1 MKYTPQSIPTFI
13 SRLESAKSESEI
25 QQACQEIKSAVA
37 NRWANESTRRK
48 PMSEIRKAVRDHFPV
63 KPVDNEAEAVF
74 PYYFTDSGKG
84 RVKRWEHLAIK
95 HLSEKEY
102 NPQTDWSDVEVKP
115 EVEEVKPEVEE
126 VKPEV
131 EEVKP
136 EVEEVKPEVEEV
148 KPEVEEVKPVI
159 TADVSLESFGLSD
172 EELAAVKQA
181 VGDADIKE
189 WLKQALL
196 QRANAINKL
205 RESLD
210 EDWETIP
217 SEVLMN
223 DKKYR
228 TNSGACRELVSRAVR
243 VVKQWN
249 YDHPDQ
255 KWCITNKLISE
266 LTGITVKAIAK
277 AVEGMDNESYNKGQ
291 GLEPVINRLTR
302 AAVGEPKE
310 VMSVSKVMGIEG
322 SEVNYKPD

>member
-13 SRLESAKSESEI
+13 SQIESAKSESEI
-25 QQACQEIKSAVA
+25 QQACQEIKDAVA
-37 NRWANESTRRK
+37 ARWANPSTRRK
-48 PMSEIRKAVRDHFPV
+48 PMSEIRKAVRDRFPI
-63 KPVDNEAEAVF
+63 KPVLDKSEAEF

-84 RVKRWEHLAIK
+84 HVNRWEHLAIK

-102 NPQTDWSDVEVKP
+102 NPKTDWSDVEVKP
-115 EVEEVKPEVEE
+115 EVQEVKPEVQ
-126 VKPEV
+126 
-131 EEVKP
+131 
-136 EVEEVKPEVEEV
+136 
-148 KPEVEEVKPVI
+148 EVKPVI
-159 TADVSLESFGLSD
+159 TTDVRLESLGFSD

-181 VGDADIKE
+181 IGDADVKE
-189 WLKQALL
+189 WVKQAIM

-217 SEVLMN
+217 SETLMN

-277 AVEGMDNESYNKGQ
+277 AVESMDNESYNKGQ

-310 VMSVSKVMGIEG
+310 VMSVTNVTGVEG
-322 SEVNYKPD
+322 SEVNYKPE

>member
-37 NRWANESTRRK
+37 ARWVNPSTRRK
-48 PMSEIRKAVRDHFPV
+48 PMSEIRKAVRDRFPHQ
-63 KPVDNEAEAVF
+63 PVDDRTEAEF
-74 PYYFTDSGKG
+74 PYYFTDSSKG

-102 NPQTDWSDVEVKP
+102 NPQTDWSDVEVK
-115 EVEEVKPEVEE
+115 E
-126 VKPEV
+126 
-131 EEVKP
+131 
-136 EVEEVKPEVEEV
+136 
-148 KPEVEEVKPVI
+148 EVEEVKPVL
-159 TADVSLESFGLSD
+159 TADVSLEFFGMSD
-172 EELAAVKQA
+172 EELAAVNQA
-181 VGDADIKE
+181 VGDADVKE
-189 WLKQALL
+189 WVKQAIM

-210 EDWETIP
+210 EDWASIP

-302 AAVGEPKE
+302 AAVGQPKE
-310 VMSVSKVMGIEG
+310 VMSVAKITGIEG
-322 SEVNYKPD
+322 SEANYKPD

>member
-13 SRLESAKSESEI
+13 SRLESATSESEI
-25 QQACQEIKSAVA
+25 QQACQEIKLAVA
-37 NRWANESTRRK
+37 NKWANSSTRRK
-48 PMSEIRKAVRDHFPV
+48 PMSEIRKAVKERFPV
-63 KPVDNEAEAVF
+63 RRVDNEAEAEF

-84 RVKRWEHLAIK
+84 RVNRWEHLAIK

-102 NPQTDWSDVEVKP
+102 NPQTDWSDVEVK
-115 EVEEVKPEVEE
+115 EEAQ
-126 VKPEV
+126 
-131 EEVKP
+131 
-136 EVEEVKPEVEEV
+136 
-148 KPEVEEVKPVI
+148 EVKPVI
-159 TADVSLESFGLSD
+159 TADVSLESLGLSD
-172 EELAAVKQA
+172 EELVAVNQA
-181 VGDADIKE
+181 IGDADIKE
-189 WLKQALL
+189 WLKQAIM

-205 RESLD
+205 RQSLD

-249 YDHPDQ
+249 YDRPEH
-255 KWCITNKLISE
+255 KWCLTNKLISE

-277 AVEGMDNESYNKGQ
+277 AVEGMDNDSYNQGQ

-302 AAVGEPKE
+302 AAVGEP
-310 VMSVSKVMGIEG
+310 SKVMSIKDVLGVE
-322 SEVNYKPD
+322 

>member
-13 SRLESAKSESEI
+13 SQLESAKSESEI
-25 QQACQEIKSAVA
+25 QQACQGIKDAVA
-37 NRWANESTRRK
+37 ARWANLSTRRK
-48 PMSEIRKAVRDHFPV
+48 PMSEIRKAVRDRFPV
-63 KPVDNEAEAVF
+63 KPVLGDTEADF

-84 RVKRWEHLAIK
+84 HVNRWEHLAIK

-102 NPQTDWSDVEVKP
+102 NPKTDWSDVEVKA
-115 EVEEVKPEVEE
+115 EAQEVKQVY
-126 VKPEV
+126 
-131 EEVKP
+131 
-136 EVEEVKPEVEEV
+136 
-148 KPEVEEVKPVI
+148 
-159 TADVSLESFGLSD
+159 TTDVSLESLGLSD

-181 VGDADIKE
+181 IGDADVKE
-189 WLKQALL
+189 WVKQAIM

-217 SEVLMN
+217 SETLMN

-249 YDHPDQ
+249 YDHPEH
-255 KWCITNKLISE
+255 KWCLTNKLISE

-310 VMSVSKVMGIEG
+310 VMSIDKVTGIEG
-322 SEVNYKPD
+322 TEKDYA

>member
-13 SRLESAKSESEI
+13 SQLESAKSESEI
-25 QQACQEIKSAVA
+25 QQACQGIKDAVA
-37 NRWANESTRRK
+37 ARWANLSTRRK
-48 PMSEIRKAVRDHFPV
+48 PMSEIRKAVRDRFPV
-63 KPVDNEAEAVF
+63 KPVLGDTEADF

-84 RVKRWEHLAIK
+84 HVKRWEHLAIK

-102 NPQTDWSDVEVKP
+102 NPQTDWSDVEVKT
-115 EVEEVKPEVEE
+115 EVQEVKTVL
-126 VKPEV
+126 
-131 EEVKP
+131 
-136 EVEEVKPEVEEV
+136 
-148 KPEVEEVKPVI
+148 
-159 TADVSLESFGLSD
+159 TADVSLEFFGLSD
-172 EELAAVKQA
+172 EELAAVNQA
-181 VGDADIKE
+181 VGDADVRE
-189 WLKQALL
+189 WVKQAIT

-205 RESLD
+205 RQSLD
-210 EDWETIP
+210 DDWETIP
-217 SEVLMN
+217 SETLMN

-228 TNSGACRELVSRAVR
+228 TNSAACRELVSRAVR

-249 YDHPDQ
+249 YDHPEH

-310 VMSVSKVMGIEG
+310 VMSVAKVTGIEG
-322 SEVNYKPD
+322 TEKDYA

>member
-1 MKYTPQSIPTFI
+1 MKYTPKSIPTFI
-13 SRLESAKSESEI
+13 SRLESATSESEI

-37 NRWANESTRRK
+37 NRWANESTRRT
-48 PMSEIRKAVRDHFPV
+48 PMSNIRKAVRDRFPA
-63 KPVDNEAEAVF
+63 KPVNNVNNETEAEF
-74 PYYFTDSGKG
+74 PYYFTASGKG

-102 NPQTDWSDVEVKP
+102 NPKTDWSDV
-115 EVEEVKPEVEE
+115 
-126 VKPEV
+126 
-131 EEVKP
+131 
-136 EVEEVKPEVEEV
+136 EV

-159 TADVSLESFGLSD
+159 TADVSLESLGLSD

-181 VGDADIKE
+181 VGDADVGE
-189 WLKQALL
+189 WVKQAIM

-217 SEVLMN
+217 SETLMN

-243 VVKQWN
+243 VIKQWN
-249 YDHPDQ
+249 YDHPSQ

-277 AVEGMDNESYNKGQ
+277 AVESMDNDSYNQGQ

-310 VMSVSKVMGIEG
+310 VMSIKDVLGVDE
-322 SEVNYKPD
+322 

>member
-13 SRLESAKSESEI
+13 SQLESAKSESEI
-25 QQACQEIKSAVA
+25 QQACQGIKDAVA
-37 NRWANESTRRK
+37 ARWANLSTRRK
-48 PMSEIRKAVRDHFPV
+48 PMSEIRKAVRDRFPV
-63 KPVDNEAEAVF
+63 KPVLGDTEADF

-84 RVKRWEHLAIK
+84 HVKRWEHLAIK

-102 NPQTDWSDVEVKP
+102 NPQTDWSDVEVKT
-115 EVEEVKPEVEE
+115 EVQEVKTVL
-126 VKPEV
+126 
-131 EEVKP
+131 
-136 EVEEVKPEVEEV
+136 
-148 KPEVEEVKPVI
+148 
-159 TADVSLESFGLSD
+159 TADVSLEFFGLSD
-172 EELAAVKQA
+172 EELAAVNQA
-181 VGDADIKE
+181 VGDADVRE
-189 WLKQALL
+189 WVKQAIM

-217 SEVLMN
+217 SETLMN

-310 VMSVSKVMGIEG
+310 VMSIDKVTGIEG
-322 SEVNYKPD
+322 TEKDYA

>member
-13 SRLESAKSESEI
+13 SRLESATSESEI

-48 PMSEIRKAVRDHFPV
+48 PMSEIRKAVRDRFPV
-63 KPVDNEAEAVF
+63 KPVDNEAEAAF

-102 NPQTDWSDVEVKP
+102 NPQTDWSDVEVK
-115 EVEEVKPEVEE
+115 EEAQSVKPA
-126 VKPEV
+126 
-131 EEVKP
+131 
-136 EVEEVKPEVEEV
+136 
-148 KPEVEEVKPVI
+148 I
-159 TADVSLESFGLSD
+159 TTDVSLESLGLSD

-181 VGDADIKE
+181 VGDADVKE

-249 YDHPDQ
+249 YDHPEH

-310 VMSVSKVMGIEG
+310 VMSLVNVTGVEG
-322 SEVNYKPD
+322 SEVNYHPEKAIAS

>member
-1 MKYTPQSIPTFI
+1 MKYTPQSIPAFI

-25 QQACQEIKSAVA
+25 QQACQDIKDAVA
-37 NRWANESTRRK
+37 NRWANPSTRRK
-48 PMSEIRKAVRDHFPV
+48 PMSEIRKAVRDRFPN
-63 KPVDNEAEAVF
+63 KPVDDETEAEF

-102 NPQTDWSDVEVKP
+102 NPQTDWSDVEVK
-115 EVEEVKPEVEE
+115 EEIEEVKQVS
-126 VKPEV
+126 
-131 EEVKP
+131 
-136 EVEEVKPEVEEV
+136 
-148 KPEVEEVKPVI
+148 
-159 TADVSLESFGLSD
+159 TTDVTLESFGLSD
-172 EELAAVKQA
+172 EELAAVNQA
-181 VGDADIKE
+181 VGDADVKE
-189 WLKQALL
+189 WVKQAIM

-205 RESLD
+205 RQSLD

-217 SEVLMN
+217 SETLMN

-249 YDHPDQ
+249 YDHPEH

-291 GLEPVINRLTR
+291 GLEPVVNRLTR
-302 AAVGEPKE
+302 AVVGEPSN
-310 VMSVSKVMGIEG
+310 VMSIAKVTGIEG
-322 SEVNYKPD
+322 SEINYKPG

>member
-13 SRLESAKSESEI
+13 SRLESAKSENEI
-25 QQACQEIKSAVA
+25 QQTCQEIKSAVA
-37 NRWANESTRRK
+37 ARWVNPSTRRK
-48 PMSEIRKAVRDHFPV
+48 PMSEIRKAVRDRFPV
-63 KPVDNEAEAVF
+63 KPVDNEAEAAF
-74 PYYFTDSGKG
+74 PYYFMDSGKG

-102 NPQTDWSDVEVKP
+102 NPQTDWSDVEVK
-115 EVEEVKPEVEE
+115 EEPQSVKEE
-126 VKPEV
+126 PQS
-131 EEVKP
+131 
-136 EVEEVKPEVEEV
+136 
-148 KPEVEEVKPVI
+148 VKPVV

-181 VGDADIKE
+181 VGEADVKE

-302 AAVGEPKE
+302 AAVGEP
-310 VMSVSKVMGIEG
+310 SKVMSIKDVLGVDE
-322 SEVNYKPD
+322 

>member
-13 SRLESAKSESEI
+13 SQLESAKSESEI
-25 QQACQEIKSAVA
+25 QQACQGIKDAVA
-37 NRWANESTRRK
+37 ARWANLSTRRK
-48 PMSEIRKAVRDHFPV
+48 PMSEIRKAVRDRFPV
-63 KPVDNEAEAVF
+63 KPVLDKSEAEF

-84 RVKRWEHLAIK
+84 HVNRWEHLAIK

-102 NPQTDWSDVEVKP
+102 NPKTDWSDVEVKP
-115 EVEEVKPEVEE
+115 EVQEVKPA
-126 VKPEV
+126 
-131 EEVKP
+131 
-136 EVEEVKPEVEEV
+136 
-148 KPEVEEVKPVI
+148 I
-159 TADVSLESFGLSD
+159 TTNIRLESLGFSD

-181 VGDADIKE
+181 VGDADIKG
-189 WLKQALL
+189 WVKQAVL

-210 EDWETIP
+210 DDWETIP
-217 SEVLMN
+217 SQVLMN

-228 TNSGACRELVSRAVR
+228 TNSAACRELVNRAVR

-249 YDHPDQ
+249 YDHPEQ

-266 LTGITVKAIAK
+266 LTSITVKAIAK

-302 AAVGEPKE
+302 ASVGEPKE
-310 VMSVSKVMGIEG
+310 VMSIAKVTGTEG
-322 SEVNYKPD
+322 SEVNYHPEKAIAS

>member
-13 SRLESAKSESEI
+13 SRLESATSESEI
-25 QQACQEIKSAVA
+25 QQACQEIKLAVA
-37 NRWANESTRRK
+37 NKWANSSTRRK
-48 PMSEIRKAVRDHFPV
+48 PMSEIRKAVRDRFPV
-63 KPVDNEAEAVF
+63 KPVLDKSEAEF

-84 RVKRWEHLAIK
+84 HVNRWEHLAIK
-95 HLSEKEY
+95 HLSEKDY
-102 NPQTDWSDVEVKP
+102 NPKTDWSDV
-115 EVEEVKPEVEE
+115 
-126 VKPEV
+126 
-131 EEVKP
+131 
-136 EVEEVKPEVEEV
+136 EV

-159 TADVSLESFGLSD
+159 TADVSLESLGLSD
-172 EELAAVKQA
+172 EELAAVNQA

-189 WLKQALL
+189 WVKQAIM

-210 EDWETIP
+210 EDWASIP
-217 SEVLMN
+217 SETLMN

-249 YDHPDQ
+249 YDHPEH
-255 KWCITNKLISE
+255 KWCLTNKLISE

-302 AAVGEPKE
+302 AAVGQPKE
-310 VMSVSKVMGIEG
+310 VMSIKDVLGVDE
-322 SEVNYKPD
+322 

>member
-1 MKYTPQSIPTFI
+1 MKYTPESIPTFI
-13 SRLESAKSESEI
+13 SQLESATSEREI

-48 PMSEIRKAVRDHFPV
+48 PMSEIRKAVRDRFPV
-63 KPVDNEAEAVF
+63 KPVNDRSEVEF
-74 PYYFTDSGKG
+74 PYFFTDSGKG
-84 RVKRWEHLAIK
+84 HVNRWEHLAIK
-95 HLSEKEY
+95 HLSEKDY
-102 NPQTDWSDVEVKP
+102 NPKTDWSDVEVK
-115 EVEEVKPEVEE
+115 EELQEVKPA
-126 VKPEV
+126 
-131 EEVKP
+131 
-136 EVEEVKPEVEEV
+136 
-148 KPEVEEVKPVI
+148 I
-159 TADVSLESFGLSD
+159 TTDVSLESFGLSD
-172 EELAAVKQA
+172 EELAAVNQA

-189 WLKQALL
+189 WVKQAVL

-210 EDWETIP
+210 EDWASIP

-249 YDHPDQ
+249 YDHPEH

-277 AVEGMDNESYNKGQ
+277 AVEGVDNESYNKGQ

-302 AAVGEPKE
+302 AVVGEPKE
-310 VMSVSKVMGIEG
+310 VMSVSKVTGIEG
-322 SEVNYKPD
+322 SEVNYQAITS

>member
-1 MKYTPQSIPTFI
+1 MKYTPESIPAFI
-13 SRLESAKSESEI
+13 SRLESATSETEI

-48 PMSEIRKAVRDHFPV
+48 PMSEIRKAVRDRFPV

-74 PYYFTDSGKG
+74 PYYLTDSGKG

-102 NPQTDWSDVEVKP
+102 NPQTDWSDVEVKEEP
-115 EVEEVKPEVEE
+115 QEVKEEAQEVKPA
-126 VKPEV
+126 
-131 EEVKP
+131 
-136 EVEEVKPEVEEV
+136 
-148 KPEVEEVKPVI
+148 I
-159 TADVSLESFGLSD
+159 TTDVNLESLGLSD

-189 WLKQALL
+189 WLKQAIL

-210 EDWETIP
+210 EDWEAIP
-217 SEVLMN
+217 SETLMN

-310 VMSVSKVMGIEG
+310 VMSVSKVTGIEG
-322 SEVNYKPD
+322 SEVDYKLD

>member
-1 MKYTPQSIPTFI
+1 MKYTPESIPTFI
-13 SRLESAKSESEI
+13 SRLESAISESEI
-25 QQACQEIKSAVA
+25 QQACQEIKDAVA
-37 NRWANESTRRK
+37 ARWANPSTRRK
-48 PMSEIRKAVRDHFPV
+48 PMSEIRKAVRDRFPV
-63 KPVDNEAEAVF
+63 KPVLEKSEAEF

-84 RVKRWEHLAIK
+84 HVNRWEHLAIK

-102 NPQTDWSDVEVKP
+102 NPKTDWSDVEVKP
-115 EVEEVKPEVEE
+115 EVEEVKP
-126 VKPEV
+126 
-131 EEVKP
+131 
-136 EVEEVKPEVEEV
+136 
-148 KPEVEEVKPVI
+148 VI
-159 TADVSLESFGLSD
+159 TTDVSLESLGLSD
-172 EELAAVKQA
+172 DELAAVKQA

-189 WLKQALL
+189 WVKQAIM

-217 SEVLMN
+217 SETLMN

-249 YDHPDQ
+249 YDHPEH
-255 KWCITNKLISE
+255 KWCLTNKLISE

-302 AAVGEPKE
+302 AAVGEPSN
-310 VMSVSKVMGIEG
+310 VMSVAKITGIEG
-322 SEVNYKPD
+322 SEANYKPD

>member
-1 MKYTPQSIPTFI
+1 MKYTPQSIPAFI
-13 SRLESAKSESEI
+13 SQLESAKSESEI
-25 QQACQEIKSAVA
+25 QQACQGIKDAVA
-37 NRWANESTRRK
+37 ARWANLSTRRK
-48 PMSEIRKAVRDHFPV
+48 PMSEIRKAVRDRFPV
-63 KPVDNEAEAVF
+63 KPVDSDTEADF

-84 RVKRWEHLAIK
+84 HVNRWEHLAIK

-102 NPQTDWSDVEVKP
+102 NPKTDWSDVEVKA
-115 EVEEVKPEVEE
+115 EAQ
-126 VKPEV
+126 
-131 EEVKP
+131 
-136 EVEEVKPEVEEV
+136 EV

-159 TADVSLESFGLSD
+159 TADVSLESLGLSD
-172 EELAAVKQA
+172 EELAAVNRA

-189 WLKQALL
+189 WVKQAVL

-210 EDWETIP
+210 EDWASIP

-249 YDHPDQ
+249 YEHPEH

-291 GLEPVINRLTR
+291 GLEPVVNRLTR

-310 VMSVSKVMGIEG
+310 VMSVANVTGVEG
-322 SEVNYKPD
+322 SEVDYKPE

>member
-1 MKYTPQSIPTFI
+1 MAKLDEVLKTIPRFI
-13 SRLESAKSESEI
+13 KKLEEAKSESEI
-25 QQACQEIKSAVA
+25 AKACQQMKDWVDQIFNKAEG
-37 NRWANESTRRK
+37 RRDSRS
-48 PMSEIRKAVRDHFPV
+48 MAAIRKAVNERFPA
-63 KPVDNEAEAVF
+63 KPVDSETKAKF
-74 PYYFTDSGKG
+74 PYYYASNKVGS
-84 RVKRWEHLAIK
+84 VKRLEHLALK
-95 HLSEKEY
+95 HLKDDR
-102 NPQTDWSDVEVKP
+102 NPKTDWSDVEVK
-115 EVEEVKPEVEE
+115 EEVK
-126 VKPEV
+126 
-131 EEVKP
+131 
-136 EVEEVKPEVEEV
+136 
-148 KPEVEEVKPVI
+148 EVKPVV
-159 TADVSLESFGLSD
+159 TADVSLESLGLSD
-172 EELAAVKQA
+172 EELAAVNRA

-189 WLKQALL
+189 WVKQAVL

-210 EDWETIP
+210 EDWASIP

-249 YDHPDQ
+249 YEHPEH

-291 GLEPVINRLTR
+291 GLEPVVNRLTR

-310 VMSVSKVMGIEG
+310 VMSVANVTGVEG
-322 SEVNYKPD
+322 SEVDYKPE

>member
-13 SRLESAKSESEI
+13 SRLESATSESEI
-25 QQACQEIKSAVA
+25 QQACQEIKLAVA
-37 NRWANESTRRK
+37 NKWANSSTRRK
-48 PMSEIRKAVRDHFPV
+48 PMSEIRKAVKERFPV
-63 KPVDNEAEAVF
+63 RPVDNEAEAEF

-84 RVKRWEHLAIK
+84 RVNRWEHLAIK

-102 NPQTDWSDVEVKP
+102 NPQTDWSDVEVK
-115 EVEEVKPEVEE
+115 EEAQ
-126 VKPEV
+126 
-131 EEVKP
+131 
-136 EVEEVKPEVEEV
+136 
-148 KPEVEEVKPVI
+148 EVKPVI
-159 TADVSLESFGLSD
+159 TADVSLESLGLSD
-172 EELAAVKQA
+172 EELVAVNQA
-181 VGDADIKE
+181 IGDADIKE
-189 WLKQALL
+189 WLKQAIM

-205 RESLD
+205 RQSLD

-249 YDHPDQ
+249 YDRPEH
-255 KWCITNKLISE
+255 KWCLTNKLISE

-277 AVEGMDNESYNKGQ
+277 AVEGMDNDSYNQGQ

-302 AAVGEPKE
+302 AAVGEP
-310 VMSVSKVMGIEG
+310 SKVMSIKDVLGVE
-322 SEVNYKPD
+322 

>member
-13 SRLESAKSESEI
+13 SRLESATSESEI

-37 NRWANESTRRK
+37 NRWANPSTRRK
-48 PMSEIRKAVRDHFPV
+48 PMSEIRKAVRDRFPV
-63 KPVDNEAEAVF
+63 KPVLDKSEAEF

-84 RVKRWEHLAIK
+84 HINRWEHLAIK

-102 NPQTDWSDVEVKP
+102 NPKTDWSDV
-115 EVEEVKPEVEE
+115 
-126 VKPEV
+126 
-131 EEVKP
+131 
-136 EVEEVKPEVEEV
+136 EVKPEVEEV

-249 YDHPDQ
+249 YDHPEH

>member
-13 SRLESAKSESEI
+13 SRLESATSESEI
-25 QQACQEIKSAVA
+25 QQACQEIKDAVA
-37 NRWANESTRRK
+37 ARWANLSTRRK
-48 PMSEIRKAVRDHFPV
+48 PMSEIRKAVRDRFPV
-63 KPVDNEAEAVF
+63 KPVLDKSEAEF

-84 RVKRWEHLAIK
+84 HVNRWEHLAIK

-102 NPQTDWSDVEVKP
+102 NPKTDWSDVEVKP
-115 EVEEVKPEVEE
+115 EVQEVKPEVQ
-126 VKPEV
+126 
-131 EEVKP
+131 
-136 EVEEVKPEVEEV
+136 
-148 KPEVEEVKPVI
+148 EVKPVI
-159 TADVSLESFGLSD
+159 TTDVMLESLGFSD

-181 VGDADIKE
+181 IGDADVKE
-189 WLKQALL
+189 WVKQAIM

-217 SEVLMN
+217 SETLMN

-249 YDHPDQ
+249 YDHPEH
-255 KWCITNKLISE
+255 KWCLTNKLISE

-302 AAVGEPKE
+302 AAVGEPSN
-310 VMSVSKVMGIEG
+310 VMSVAKITGIEG
-322 SEVNYKPD
+322 SEANYKPD